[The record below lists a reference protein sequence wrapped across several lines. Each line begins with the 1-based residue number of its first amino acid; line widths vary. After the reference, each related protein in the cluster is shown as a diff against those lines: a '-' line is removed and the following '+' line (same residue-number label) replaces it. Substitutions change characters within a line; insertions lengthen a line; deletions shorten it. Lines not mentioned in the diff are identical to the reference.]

1 VKVLGIAGSP
11 RKEGVSAQLLKEALA
26 AAHQEGAETEIVY
39 LIDYPIRPCLGCY
52 SDDPADCDPRRCTH
66 GELEDGMAGLHQK
79 ILWADALIIATPT
92 YWFGPSGLV
101 KSFVDRLT
109 SLENVEKY
117 LDGMPA
123 GVIAACEEDGAVWA
137 AAQLAVALNW
147 MGCLIPP
154 YGLVYSQKGDPESFA
169 DARRLGRNVAFL
181 ARFRGSRDYWK
192 AA

>member
-1 VKVLGIAGSP
+1 MKVLGIAGSP
-11 RKEGVSAQLLKEALA
+11 RKEGVSARLLKEALA
-26 AAHQEGAETEIVY
+26 AAREEGAETEIVY

-52 SDDPADCDPRRCTH
+52 SDNPADCNPRRCTQ

-101 KSFVDRLT
+101 KNFVDRLT

-137 AAQLAVALNW
+137 AAQIAVALNW

-154 YGLVYSQKGDPESFA
+154 YGLVYSQKGDPESFE
-169 DARRLGRNVAFL
+169 DARRLGRNIAFL
-181 ARFRGSRDYWK
+181 AKLRGSRDYWR
-192 AA
+192 AE